1 MSLLENSTLKVKLH
15 MKTIKRILLLC
26 LIVLVVVAGVQIKG
40 GYDKYKGA
48 LAERP
53 LDEVI
58 AELQSKENYTQYK
71 DIPEIYYKALVAVED
86 RRFYKHNGFDIIGSA
101 RAIYNDIKAWELL
114 EGGSTIAQQLAKNL
128 YFPNDHTLQRKIA
141 EIFMAL
147 KIEDEYEK
155 EDVLEFYVNG
165 IYYGSGYYSIYD
177 ASVGYFDKEPK
188 EMTDYECTL
197 LVGIPNAP
205 SVYSLNNR
213 PDLAKQRQKKVIECM
228 VEVEYITED
237 EGKEILGEE

>member
-1 MSLLENSTLKVKLH
+1 
-15 MKTIKRILLLC
+15 MKTIKRLLWLF
-26 LIVLVVVAGVQIKG
+26 LIIVVIVAGVQIKG
-40 GYDKYKGA
+40 GYDKYQQA
-48 LAERP
+48 LADRP
-53 LDEVI
+53 LNEVLD
-58 AELQSKENYTQYK
+58 ELQSKDNYTQYE
-71 DIPEIYYKALVAVED
+71 DVPEIYYKALVAVED
-86 RRFYKHNGFDIIGSA
+86 RRFYKHNGFDIIGTT
-101 RAIYNDIKAWELL
+101 RAIYNDIKANELL
-114 EGGSTIAQQLAKNL
+114 EGGSTISQQLAKNL
-128 YFPNDHTLQRKIA
+128 YFPQDNTLRRKIA
-141 EIFMAL
+141 EIFMAM
-147 KIEDEYEK
+147 KIEREYEK

-213 PDLAKQRQKKVIECM
+213 PDLARQRQKKVIDCM

>member
-1 MSLLENSTLKVKLH
+1 

-26 LIVLVVVAGVQIKG
+26 LVILVVIAGVQIKG
-40 GYDKYKGA
+40 GYDKYKTA
-48 LAERP
+48 LEERP
-53 LDEVI
+53 LDLVV
-58 AELQSKENYTQYK
+58 AELQEKENYTQYE
-71 DIPEIYYKALVAVED
+71 DVPEIYYKALVAVED
-86 RRFYKHNGFDIIGSA
+86 RRFYKHNGFDFIGSA
-101 RAIYNDIKAWELL
+101 RAVYNDIKSWELL

-141 EIFMAL
+141 EIFMAM
-147 KIEDEYEK
+147 KIEREYEK

-177 ASVGYFDKEPK
+177 AAMGYFDKEPK
-188 EMTDYECTL
+188 DMTDYECTL

-205 SVYSLNNR
+205 SIYSLNVR
-213 PDLAKQRQKKVIECM
+213 PDLAKQRQEKVIECM

-237 EGKEILGEE
+237 EGKNIIEENAQ

>member
-1 MSLLENSTLKVKLH
+1 
-15 MKTIKRILLLC
+15 MKTIKRILWLC
-26 LIVLVVVAGVQIKG
+26 LIVLIVTAGGQIKG
-40 GYDKYKGA
+40 GYDKYKDA

-53 LDEVI
+53 IEEVI
-58 AELQSKENYTQYK
+58 NELQSKENYMQYE
-71 DIPEIYYKALVAVED
+71 DVPEIYYKALVAVED

-114 EGGSTIAQQLAKNL
+114 EGGSTISQQLAKNL
-128 YFPNDHTLQRKIA
+128 YFPQDNTLQRKIA
-141 EIFMAL
+141 EVFMAME
-147 KIEDEYEK
+147 IEREYEK

-188 EMTDYECTL
+188 DMTDYECTL

-205 SVYSLNNR
+205 SIYSLDVR
-213 PDLAKQRQKKVIECM
+213 PDLAKQRQEKVIECM
-228 VEVEYITED
+228 VDVEYITEE
-237 EGKEILGEE
+237 EGNSILVK

>member
-1 MSLLENSTLKVKLH
+1 
-15 MKTIKRILLLC
+15 MKAIKRILLLC
-26 LIVLVVVAGVQIKG
+26 LIVLVVAAGVQIKG
-40 GYDKYKGA
+40 GYDKYKDA
-48 LAERP
+48 LEERP
-53 LDEVI
+53 LVDVI
-58 AELQSKENYTQYK
+58 TELQSKENYTQYE
-71 DIPEIYYKALVAVED
+71 DVPEIYFKALVAVED

-114 EGGSTIAQQLAKNL
+114 EGGSTISQQLAKNL
-128 YFPNDHTLQRKIA
+128 YFPQDNTLQRKIA
-141 EIFMAL
+141 EVFMAME
-147 KIEDEYEK
+147 IEREYEK

-177 ASVGYFDKEPK
+177 ASIGYFDKEPK
-188 EMTDYECTL
+188 DMTDYECTL

-213 PDLAKQRQKKVIECM
+213 PDLAKQRQKKVIDCM

>member
-1 MSLLENSTLKVKLH
+1 
-15 MKTIKRILLLC
+15 MKTIKRLLWL
-26 LIVLVVVAGVQIKG
+26 VLVVLVIVAGVQIKG
-40 GYDKYKGA
+40 GYDKYQLA
-48 LAERP
+48 LADRP
-53 LDEVI
+53 LAEVI
-58 AELQSKENYTQYK
+58 EELQDKENYTQYR
-71 DIPEIYYKALVAVED
+71 DVPEIYYKALVAVED

-114 EGGSTIAQQLAKNL
+114 EGGSTISQQLAKNL
-128 YFPNDHTLQRKIA
+128 YFPQDNTLRRKIA
-141 EIFMAL
+141 EIFMAM
-147 KIEDEYEK
+147 KIEREYEK

-177 ASVGYFDKEPK
+177 ASIGYFDKEPK
-188 EMTDYECTL
+188 NMTDYECTL

-213 PDLAKQRQKKVIECM
+213 PDLARQRQKKVIDCM

>member
-1 MSLLENSTLKVKLH
+1 
-15 MKTIKRILLLC
+15 MKAIKKILLLC
-26 LIVLVVVAGVQIKG
+26 LIVLVVAAGVQIKG
-40 GYDKYKGA
+40 GYDKYKDA
-48 LAERP
+48 LEERP
-53 LDEVI
+53 LVDVI
-58 AELQSKENYTQYK
+58 TELQSKENYTQYE
-71 DIPEIYYKALVAVED
+71 DVPEIYFKALVAVED

-114 EGGSTIAQQLAKNL
+114 EGGSTISQQLAKNL
-128 YFPNDHTLQRKIA
+128 YFPQDNTLQRKIA
-141 EIFMAL
+141 EVFMAME
-147 KIEDEYEK
+147 IEREYEK

-177 ASVGYFDKEPK
+177 ASIGYFDKEPK
-188 EMTDYECTL
+188 DMTDYECTL

-213 PDLAKQRQKKVIECM
+213 PDLARQRQKKVIDCM

>member
-1 MSLLENSTLKVKLH
+1 
-15 MKTIKRILLLC
+15 MKTIKRLLWLI
-26 LIVLVVVAGVQIKG
+26 LIVLVIVAGVQIKG
-40 GYDKYKGA
+40 GYDKYQQA
-48 LAERP
+48 LTDRP
-53 LDEVI
+53 LNEVLD
-58 AELQSKENYTQYK
+58 ELQDKDNYTQYE
-71 DIPEIYYKALVAVED
+71 DVPEIYYKALVAVED

-114 EGGSTIAQQLAKNL
+114 EGGSTISQQLAKNL
-128 YFPNDHTLQRKIA
+128 YFPQDNTLRRKIA
-141 EIFMAL
+141 EIFMAM
-147 KIEDEYEK
+147 KIEREYEK

-177 ASVGYFDKEPK
+177 ASIGYFDKEPK
-188 EMTDYECTL
+188 DMTDYECTL

-213 PDLAKQRQKKVIECM
+213 PDLARQRQKKVIDCM

>member
-1 MSLLENSTLKVKLH
+1 

-26 LIVLVVVAGVQIKG
+26 LIVLVVVAGVQLKG
-40 GYDKYKGA
+40 GYDKYKAA
-48 LAERP
+48 LESRP
-53 LDEVI
+53 LSDVI
-58 AELQSKENYTQYK
+58 SELQSKENYTQYE
-71 DIPEIYYKALVAVED
+71 DVPEIYYKALVAVED
-86 RRFYKHNGFDIIGSA
+86 RRFYKHNGFDVIGSA

-177 ASVGYFDKEPK
+177 ASMGYFGKEPK
-188 EMTDYECTL
+188 DMTEYECTL

-205 SVYSLNNR
+205 SIYSLNVR
-213 PDLAKQRQKKVIECM
+213 PDLAKKRQEKVVECM
-228 VEVEYITED
+228 VDVEYITED
-237 EGKEILGEE
+237 EGREILGEE

>member
-1 MSLLENSTLKVKLH
+1 

-26 LIVLVVVAGVQIKG
+26 LIVLVVVAGVQLKG
-40 GYDKYKGA
+40 GYDKYKAA
-48 LAERP
+48 LESRP
-53 LDEVI
+53 LSDVI
-58 AELQSKENYTQYK
+58 TELKGKENYTQYE
-71 DIPEIYYKALVAVED
+71 DVPEIYYKALVAVED
-86 RRFYKHNGFDIIGSA
+86 RRFYKHNGFDVIGSA

-128 YFPNDHTLQRKIA
+128 YFPNDHTIQRKIA

-177 ASVGYFDKEPK
+177 ASIGYFDKEPK

-213 PDLAKQRQKKVIECM
+213 PDLARQRQKKVIDCM

-237 EGKEILGEE
+237 EGREILGEE

>member
-1 MSLLENSTLKVKLH
+1 

-26 LIVLVVVAGVQIKG
+26 LIALVVIAGVQIKG
-40 GYDKYKGA
+40 GYDKYKDA
-48 LAERP
+48 LEERP
-53 LDEVI
+53 LIDMI
-58 AELQSKENYTQYK
+58 TELQSKENYTQYE
-71 DIPEIYYKALVAVED
+71 DVPEIYFKALVAVED

-114 EGGSTIAQQLAKNL
+114 EGGSTISQQLAKNL
-128 YFPNDHTLQRKIA
+128 YFPQDNTLQRKIA
-141 EIFMAL
+141 EIFMAM
-147 KIEDEYEK
+147 KIEREYEK

-177 ASVGYFDKEPK
+177 ASQGYFDKEPS

-205 SVYSLNNR
+205 SIYSLNVR
-213 PDLAKQRQKKVIECM
+213 PDLAAQRQEKVVECM
-228 VEVEYITED
+228 VELEYITSD
-237 EGKEILGEE
+237 EAAVILDNEQN

>member
-1 MSLLENSTLKVKLH
+1 
-15 MKTIKRILLLC
+15 MKTIKRLLWLI
-26 LIVLVVVAGVQIKG
+26 LIVLVIVAGLQIKG
-40 GYDKYKGA
+40 GYDKYQQA
-48 LAERP
+48 LTDRP
-53 LDEVI
+53 LNEVLD
-58 AELQSKENYTQYK
+58 ELQDKDNYTQYE
-71 DIPEIYYKALVAVED
+71 DVPEIYYKALVAVED

-114 EGGSTIAQQLAKNL
+114 EGGSTISQQLAKNL
-128 YFPNDHTLQRKIA
+128 YFPQDNTLRRKIA
-141 EIFMAL
+141 EIFMAM
-147 KIEDEYEK
+147 KIEREYEK

-177 ASVGYFDKEPK
+177 ASIGYFDKEPK
-188 EMTDYECTL
+188 DMTDYECTL

-213 PDLAKQRQKKVIECM
+213 PDLARQRQKKVIDCM